1 MRTSEPFKLYQ
12 SADKAT
18 PMTDKAVGAVGS
30 PTSAASFAAPA
41 IRDSSPQVSSEAVDV
56 STTPTAA
63 SSQQQ
68 TPKSASGSGSR
79 KRVFT
84 FQKRW
89 LHSLPIVERSLPEAE
104 MDGRVLKAVRTAG
117 GASAA
122 AAVTAAAAAGADK
135 QKDVVVCMLC
145 DDPASKRELTKVW
158 SRLNCRRGRIENH
171 LMSKHPEFMRLLKY
185 KREAEGDLAVQ
196 IFLQNLREGRCNAR
210 TEINNGLYSQLTIGT
225 GARSSPIAADTTADN
240 AELQKRALGDY
251 MNVRELR
258 EELEGARKRAKLS
271 SSPAG
276 AKDAAALAASEYCAG
291 GMAMRTNGALAHG
304 ADAGV
309 DGLAPSVLPRGVML
323 PVLGSFRT
331 QKSIA
336 EWCGSIAT
344 KYQRVDF
351 LINYAGSEVV
361 EALTLGE
368 KQPRG
373 SSEDVDKVAS
383 STALIEALSESMTS
397 TCFPDPA
404 VSEDGWLTSSTGT
417 IVNIASAVD
426 DATVEPLVKSLAAKL
441 QPRNRRQR
449 QRVWIELVSMNS
461 STRVAGTAAIF
472 LRPLRYMFDV
482 ETDVQVETEE
492 DSTALLPFDT
502 VHVHLRAATRPP
514 LMERDELLNGF
525 LRAETLIH
533 TTCSPSNGSRNVA
546 KYNLDLQDSKE
557 EYLEDESDG
566 GERTLSSLR
575 GTYIWVLVRLQPL
588 DRNTSKFILSD
599 AKHTETLR
607 VQYQLSPSSESFCLP
622 VDHTN
627 VDAKMLQFTFLSVS
641 LSTAETPETKN
652 VEAKASAPTTTSFN
666 YSDAALAA
674 SEAAA
679 AEEIRRRQ
687 RVEAELAEAKSAA
700 QAKDRERLDAQI
712 QAKQDAQRAQELE
725 LARNEQVYARS
736 LLEQELAVREQQNQ
750 ELKQVRKQ
758 LEDQLQATSE
768 SAQHF
773 QVNINSTDQA
783 LEVFFL

>member
-1 MRTSEPFKLYQ
+1 M
-12 SADKAT
+12 T

-171 LMSKHPEFMRLLKY
+171 LMSKHPEFMRLLKH

-240 AELQKRALGDY
+240 AELQKRAVGDY

-276 AKDAAALAASEYCAG
+276 AKDAAALAASEYSAG

-309 DGLAPSVLPRGVML
+309 DGLAPSVLYQDAAMSAQWQTLFFNKLVVVTGGDNKAMASVATQLWLLGANVLLTFSNMSALDEFNTKHIGRFPDPSEGEESPRGVML

-441 QPRNRRQR
+441 QPRNVQVNCVLLPA
-449 QRVWIELVSMNS
+449 QPVD
-461 STRVAGTAAIF
+461 AA
-472 LRPLRYMFDV
+472 DV
-482 ETDVQVETEE
+482 EIPGD
-492 DSTALLPFDT
+492 TATLSHTILFLLSPASRLLSGS
-502 VHVHLRAATRPP
+502 VLRIHASQAA
-514 LMERDELLNGF
+514 ER
-525 LRAETLIH
+525 RAEAP
-533 TTCSPSNGSRNVA
+533 PSA
-546 KYNLDLQDSKE
+546 
-557 EYLEDESDG
+557 
-566 GERTLSSLR
+566 
-575 GTYIWVLVRLQPL
+575 
-588 DRNTSKFILSD
+588 
-599 AKHTETLR
+599 
-607 VQYQLSPSSESFCLP
+607 
-622 VDHTN
+622 
-627 VDAKMLQFTFLSVS
+627 
-641 LSTAETPETKN
+641 AET
-652 VEAKASAPTTTSFN
+652 VA
-666 YSDAALAA
+666 D
-674 SEAAA
+674 
-679 AEEIRRRQ
+679 
-687 RVEAELAEAKSAA
+687 V
-700 QAKDRERLDAQI
+700 
-712 QAKQDAQRAQELE
+712 
-725 LARNEQVYARS
+725 
-736 LLEQELAVREQQNQ
+736 
-750 ELKQVRKQ
+750 
-758 LEDQLQATSE
+758 
-768 SAQHF
+768 
-773 QVNINSTDQA
+773 INSHSI
-783 LEVFFL
+783 